1 MTIQNQNSQK
11 VRIEKSLIP
20 VVMLLILAAAVL
32 LLIPVAVTS
41 IPAVAVSILAAVNNT
56 LFFLKGPG
64 YVSVLFLEAISKK
77 SFVPISALGPN
88 LNSSKYYS
96 MSAG

>member
-1 MTIQNQNSQK
+1 MTIQNQNNQK

-41 IPAVAVSILAAVNNT
+41 IPAVAVSILAAVKNT
-56 LFFLKGPG
+56 YFELRGPG
-64 YVSVLFLEAISKK
+64 YVPVLFLEAISKK
-77 SFVPISALGPN
+77 SFAPISVLGPSF
-88 LNSSKYYS
+88 NSSKYFS